1 MALKKPSDIFN
12 KTEPSGVFNTPEVSS
27 DITETYDKFRSNLD
41 KVNVL
46 YEQIEQLSQQLSEKI
61 TRTDLENAMFSQ
73 VMVLDENFKSI
84 RNQVKGLNK
93 EDLKEFKVNISN
105 LTEIVENL
113 VENELP
119 KYRKQVT
126 KNEVVV
132 DEKINEFI
140 VGIRN

>member
-1 MALKKPSDIFN
+1 
-12 KTEPSGVFNTPEVSS
+12 
-27 DITETYDKFRSNLD
+27 
-41 KVNVL
+41 
-46 YEQIEQLSQQLSEKI
+46 
-61 TRTDLENAMFSQ
+61 MFSQ

-126 KNEVVV
+126 KN
-132 DEKINEFI
+132 
-140 VGIRN
+140 